1 MESAPG
7 ISARSRPSVPAPEAV
22 TSAFLPFSPTA
33 RNFRQELSPMR
44 TDSLKA
50 SETATLPDAAIA
62 ALQRGNKIAAIKALR
77 IGRNMGLKEAKAMV
91 DDYVLGRPELQQSV
105 AA

>member
-1 MESAPG
+1 
-7 ISARSRPSVPAPEAV
+7 
-22 TSAFLPFSPTA
+22 
-33 RNFRQELSPMR
+33 MR

-105 AA
+105 AAAWKRTISTKVALAIVIVAALLLLRFFSRH